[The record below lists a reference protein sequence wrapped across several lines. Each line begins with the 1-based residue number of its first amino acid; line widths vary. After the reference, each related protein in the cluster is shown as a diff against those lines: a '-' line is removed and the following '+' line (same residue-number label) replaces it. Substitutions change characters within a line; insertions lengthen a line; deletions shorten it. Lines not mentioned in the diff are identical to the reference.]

1 MSDNNNNNNS
11 SRDSDFTNLTFDE
24 IKKRLVNRA
33 RTYYPDTYKDFNKTS
48 FGSLMFDLVSLASEQ
63 LNFYAQFV
71 ANETL
76 STDTALQYSSL
87 QAMGRKENKNID
99 QSYTSTGIINVYSL
113 IPADAIL
120 AVPDASYKHRILR
133 GATFA
138 TPSGGKFTSTEDVII
153 DVNPEKIVG
162 TTLST
167 DGSRVTYY
175 IQESEVPV
183 VSGEER
189 ALSIEIGS
197 YNKFLKL
204 ELKDSIISEILK
216 VEDSSGNEYYE
227 VNNLTE
233 NIIYLD
239 LPDRE
244 NFDSSTPSKLVPFPV
259 PRRFI
264 SVNENSKKFIQF
276 GFGSEDDLKVHPIA
290 DPSEIALQRTAKKYT
305 TNVSF
310 DPAKLLSTDKF
321 GVAPQNTTL
330 EITYLANNT
339 ENSNAP
345 ANTVTQVLSTD
356 IIFENE
362 TALDNSKISYIRN
375 NISSNNDQP
384 INGALNFSTTQEVAQ
399 IIKSAKGS
407 QSRAVTTKDYA
418 AAAYLMPEKFGSV
431 KRCSVT
437 RDKNDLKR
445 NLNMYVI
452 SQDFRGNLQKP
463 SVTLKNNLKTWLNSL
478 RMISDTIDI
487 FNAEIINLGLE
498 FEIVLKSSTNTTSAL
513 SRIRRDLFNEIT
525 LSNPE
530 IGQYFSIG
538 EVERILNSMT
548 EISRVNS
555 VKVLSKSGTGY
566 SDIRYDITANL
577 SPDGGLVY
585 IPDNSIWEIKNSS
598 DIIGKVK

>member
-1 MSDNNNNNNS
+1 MSENNNNS

-87 QAMGRKENKNID
+87 QAMGKRENKNIN
-99 QSYTSTGIINVYSL
+99 QSYTSTGVINLYSL
-113 IPADAIL
+113 IPADSIL
-120 AVPDASYKHRILR
+120 AVPNASYRHRILR

-138 TPSGGKFTSTEDVII
+138 TPSGGKFTSTEDVVV
-153 DVNPEKIVG
+153 DVNPEKIIG
-162 TTLST
+162 TTISN

-175 IQESEVPV
+175 IQKSEVPV

-189 ALSIEIGS
+189 AMSIEVGS

-204 ELKDSIISEILK
+204 ELRDSTISEVLK
-216 VEDSSGNEYYE
+216 VTDTAGNEFFE

-233 NIIYLD
+233 NVIYLD

-244 NFDSSTPSKLVPFPV
+244 NFDSSAPSKLVPLPV

-264 SVNENSKKFIQF
+264 SVDENSKKFIQF
-276 GFGSEDDLKVHPIA
+276 GFGSEDNLKVHPVA
-290 DPSEIALQRTAKKYT
+290 DPAEIALQRTAKKYT

-310 DPAKLLSTDKF
+310 DPAKLLNTDKF

-330 EITYLANNT
+330 EITYRANNT

-345 ANTVTQVLSTD
+345 VNTITQVLSAD

-362 TALDNSKISYIRN
+362 TALDNSKTSYIRN
-375 NISSNNDQP
+375 NITSNNDQP

-418 AAAYLMPEKFGSV
+418 ASAYLMPEKFGSV
-431 KRCSVT
+431 KRVSVT
-437 RDKNDLKR
+437 RDENDLKR
-445 NLNMYVI
+445 NLNMYVM
-452 SQDFRGNLQKP
+452 SQDFQGNLQKP
-463 SVTLKNNLKTWLNSL
+463 STTLKNNLKTWLNSL

-487 FNAEIINLGLE
+487 FDAEIINLGLE
-498 FEIVLKSSTNTTSAL
+498 FEVVLKSSTNTTSAL
-513 SRIRRDLFNEIT
+513 SRIRRDLFNELT

-530 IGQYFSIG
+530 IAQYFSVG
-538 EVERILNSMT
+538 EVERILNSMP
-548 EISRVNS
+548 EIGRVNS
-555 VKVLSKSGTGY
+555 VKVVSKSGTGY
-566 SDIRYDITANL
+566 SDIRYDISANL

-585 IPDNSIWEIKNSS
+585 IPENSIWEIKNSA